1 MADQHESSTETPMP
15 KILVTGDFLIDHHI
29 YEGRRHHFGDHG
41 SRGVCV
47 TEELGGGALIHRLL
61 SELQADF
68 AMACTSVLAVNEQ
81 TALQKT
87 SSCSSN
93 NSVCVDQ
100 PFSAYAFWR
109 PYPRQGKS
117 KEVRWRVA
125 EAMGFGGGPSTTG
138 EWPWE
143 EIANLPTDPAVLVI
157 SDGGMGFRSRV
168 NVAHWRVAVQDQ
180 RLLELF
186 HEASSK
192 GVQKAAPTF
201 PTNDPRWI
209 VLKMSAPIGEGDL
222 WRELSQFHADR
233 LVVVVSTSELRL
245 ADVRL
250 GQGLSWE
257 QTLED
262 LQQAL
267 RSNASL
273 QSLTRCRHLIIP
285 FDNEGILWL
294 SNEGDSHKATF
305 LFDPEF
311 VEGERRLDMNG
322 NVYGHLSCLTAIVAA
337 ELATVPDKP
346 DFEAAMRRGLAAMRN
361 LRADGHGDATQRG
374 AGFPAKALAAAASRG
389 DSSKGLQ
396 VRSFDCDDASCPVRP
411 GWSLLALHE
420 SQAAALSGVPL
431 NGIARRVLIQGPRT
445 LLAPTLRV
453 GDFFTADR
461 SEIEAVRSLRQLVN
475 RYVDDRNADKP
486 LSIGVFGPPGAGK
499 SFAVKELAKSLLGD
513 RLGWLEFNLSQFN
526 GPADLIGALHQVRD
540 KILEGKV
547 PVAFFDEFDSQ
558 NFVWLKYLLAPM
570 QDGRF
575 QEGQIS
581 HPVGQCLFV
590 FAGGTSHTFEAFEVR
605 GKEAGTPGNEAV
617 DHFVLS
623 KGPDFSSR
631 LDGKLNVIGPN
642 PRPVTASGS
651 RDIFCPVRRAVF
663 IRSRLRCS
671 DTERLDIHPGL
682 ATALLELSKFRHGA
696 RSLTKLLEPF
706 RLLRRTQPEAPLGLS
721 SLPPQG
727 QLALHVDLHE
737 FNSLTRRDEETANR
751 LGVDKLAG
759 AVHEFYRR
767 KGKAEGWIKP
777 HHDQDFADL
786 SPFDQASNR
795 AAARR
800 IPAILALVGLK
811 LVDGSATA
819 TERSEAVAVLSF
831 HSDLLGEAEH
841 DGWMDWHLDNGWSQS
856 QTRDDFSQHHN
867 LLIPYSDLPEKEKRK
882 DKAAISYYP
891 DIAELAG
898 LKIVPAWDAAA

>member
-1 MADQHESSTETPMP
+1 MADQHESSTEKLMP

-29 YEGRRHHFGDHG
+29 YQGRRHHFGDHG

-61 SELQADF
+61 NELQA
-68 AMACTSVLAVNEQ
+68 ASAAAWKSVLAVNEV
-81 TALQKT
+81 TALTKT
-87 SSCSSN
+87 PACGTDD
-93 NSVCVDQ
+93 VCVDR
-100 PFSAYAFWR
+100 PFAAYAFWR

-117 KEVRWRVA
+117 KDARWRVA
-125 EAMGFGGGPSTTG
+125 EAMGFGGGPSIAG
-138 EWPWE
+138 QWPWE
-143 EIANLPTDPAVLVI
+143 EVSDLPDDPTVLVI

-168 NVAHWRVAVQDQ
+168 NVAHWRVPVQDQ
-180 RLLELF
+180 RLLQLF
-186 HEASSK
+186 QEACSD
-192 GVQKAAPTF
+192 VAQKTTTSF
-201 PTNDPRWI
+201 PTSDPRWI

-233 LVVVVSTSELRL
+233 LVVVVSASELRR

-273 QSLTRCRHLIIP
+273 QSLTKCRHLIIP
-285 FDNEGILWL
+285 FDNEAILWL
-294 SNEGDSHKATF
+294 SNEDDSRKATF

-311 VEGERRLDMNG
+311 VEGERRLDMDG
-322 NVYGHLSCLTAIVAA
+322 NVYGHLSCLTAVIAA
-337 ELATVPDKP
+337 ELATAPDTP
-346 DFEAAMRRGLAAMRN
+346 NFEAAMRRGLAAMRH
-361 LRADGHGDATQRG
+361 LREHGHGDAAQRG
-374 AGFPAKALAAAASRG
+374 AGFPAKSLAEAANRG
-389 DSSKGLQ
+389 HEAKTLQ

-431 NGIARRVLIQGPRT
+431 NGIARRVLIQGPRA

-453 GDFFTADR
+453 GNFFTADR
-461 SEIEAVRSLRQLVN
+461 SEIEALRSLRQLVN
-475 RYVDDRNADKP
+475 RYVDDRKADKP

-499 SFAVKELAKSLLGD
+499 SFAVKELAKNLLGD
-513 RLGWLEFNLSQFN
+513 RLGWLEFNLSQFD
-526 GPADLIGALHQVRD
+526 GPKDLIGALHQVRD

-558 NFVWLKYLLAPM
+558 NFNWLKYLLAPM

-575 QEGQIS
+575 QEVQLS
-581 HPVGQCLFV
+581 HPVGQCLFI

-605 GKEAGTPGNEAV
+605 GEGAGTPGHEAA

-623 KGPDFSSR
+623 KGPDFASR

-642 PRPVTASGS
+642 PRPETASGS
-651 RDIFCPVRRAVF
+651 KDIFCPVRRAVF
-663 IRSRLRCS
+663 IRSRLKCS

-682 ATALLELSKFRHGA
+682 ATALLELGKFRHGA

-706 RLLRRTQPEAPLGLS
+706 RLLRREQAEAPLGLS
-721 SLPPQG
+721 SLLPQD

-737 FNSLTRRDEETANR
+737 FNSLTQRDEETANR

-759 AVHEFYRR
+759 AVHDFYRR
-767 KGKAEGWIKP
+767 KGKVEKWIKP
-777 HHDQDFADL
+777 HHDRDFADL

-811 LVDGSATA
+811 LVDGIATA
-819 TERSEAVAVLSF
+819 SELSEAKAVLSF
-831 HSDLLGEAEH
+831 HEDLLGEAEH

-856 QTRDDFSQHHN
+856 QPRDDFRQFHN
-867 LLIPYSDLPEKEKRK
+867 LLIPYSDLPEKEKQK
-882 DKAAISYYP
+882 DKDAISSYP

-898 LKIVPAWDAAA
+898 LKIVRICDAKD